1 VIAVVCTRM
10 RCSFEAKLGCGTGLL
25 VIIWTAVLDLSGW
38 RMARWVVGRAAI
50 VECWFRCWLCI
61 LVVIEC
67 MGKVDVDC
75 K

>member
-1 VIAVVCTRM
+1 L
-10 RCSFEAKLGCGTGLL
+10 LG
-25 VIIWTAVLDLSGW
+25 IIVTAVLDLSGW